1 MSFFLVHVGLPCGW
15 TGSFAFNCSK
25 WQEAKEKAHSLPSWN
40 LLYSC
45 FTWGTNWR
53 NWFSL
58 TEKMTRNLSKSTTHY
73 LHLQLTGNSSHFLT
87 PACSGQGYWGRAAVL
102 GRTFFFYQ
110 DTPEGNPPRFL
121 WQSLAA
127 LTAWPQGQLKPW
139 PNCIFQDTQQTCPD
153 PETLTWLCG
162 HAGLLSEEQILNVS
176 SNNMLLNWC
185 QLSTQP
191 IFQDLHCN
199 AKNQASSPA
208 QVNSNTAQRKLT

>member
-58 TEKMTRNLSKSTTHY
+58 TEKMTRNLSKSTRHY

-102 GRTFFFYQ
+102 GRTFFFL
-110 DTPEGNPPRFL
+110 PRHSWGKSPPVLVTKFG
-121 WQSLAA
+121 SINCLAPRA
-127 LTAWPQGQLKPW
+127 AETLAQLHLPRHTTDMPW
-139 PNCIFQDTQQTCPD
+139 P
-153 PETLTWLCG
+153 W
-162 HAGLLSEEQILNVS
+162 
-176 SNNMLLNWC
+176 
-185 QLSTQP
+185 
-191 IFQDLHCN
+191 
-199 AKNQASSPA
+199 
-208 QVNSNTAQRKLT
+208 NTYLALWSRRLIVWGTDSQCFFK

>member
-1 MSFFLVHVGLPCGW
+1 MHVGLPCGR

-58 TEKMTRNLSKSTTHY
+58 TEKMTRNLSKSTRHY

-110 DTPEGNPPRFL
+110 DTPEGNPPQFL

-127 LTAWPQGQLKPW
+127 LTAWPQGLLKPW

-153 PETLTWLCG
+153 PETLGSVVTQAYCLRNRFSMF
-162 HAGLLSEEQILNVS
+162 LQIICYWIGVNCL
-176 SNNMLLNWC
+176 
-185 QLSTQP
+185 P
-191 IFQDLHCN
+191 
-199 AKNQASSPA
+199 NQFSKICIAMQRTRLPA
-208 QVNSNTAQRKLT
+208 QLRWIPTLHNAS

>member
-1 MSFFLVHVGLPCGW
+1 MHVGLPCGR

-58 TEKMTRNLSKSTTHY
+58 TEKMTRNLSKSTRHY
-73 LHLQLTGNSSHFLT
+73 LHLQLTGNSSHFLI

-102 GRTFFFYQ
+102 GRTFFFFYQ
-110 DTPEGNPPRFL
+110 DTPEGNPPQFL

-127 LTAWPQGQLKPW
+127 LTAWPRGLLKPW
-139 PNCIFQDTQQTCPD
+139 PNCIFQDTHNRHAL
-153 PETLTWLCG
+153 TLKHLALWSRRLIVWGTMFL
-162 HAGLLSEEQILNVS
+162 QIIHYWIGV
-176 SNNMLLNWC
+176 NW
-185 QLSTQP
+185 LSTQP

>member
-58 TEKMTRNLSKSTTHY
+58 TGKMTRNLSKSTRHY
-73 LHLQLTGNSSHFLT
+73 LHLQLTGNSSHFLI

-110 DTPEGNPPRFL
+110 DTPEGNPPQFL

-127 LTAWPQGQLKPW
+127 LTAWPQGLLKPW